1 MLLIY
6 LLLYLVQAK
15 HDQIKHFS
23 KNNTFDLVE
32 LPKWRKT
39 LKDKGVFKLKQG
51 DGNIVK
57 HKAHLVVKGFV
68 EKKCD
73 FNKIFSVVGKRSS
86 ISIFLGLETCSN
98 FEIE

>member
-32 LPKWRKT
+32 LPNGIKT
-39 LKDKGVFKLKQG
+39 LKNKWVFKLKQG
-51 DGNIVK
+51 YGNRVK
-57 HKAHLVVKGFV
+57 YRTRLVVKNFGQM
-68 EKKCD
+68 KGID
-73 FNKIFSVVGKRSS
+73 FD
-86 ISIFLGLETCSN
+86 EN
-98 FEIE
+98 FQQL